1 MGPNPRRASGFTL
14 IEIMV
19 VLVIIAIL
27 GALIAPQI
35 IDRVGG
41 ARIDATRLD
50 LRTLSTA
57 LDMYQ
62 IDNFRYPTTEQGLD
76 ALVKAPT
83 VEPFARNW
91 RPQGYIRGGKVPNDQ
106 WKHAYHYRQP
116 GSDGRPY
123 DLYTYGADEQEGGE
137 GQDADFNV
145 WTID

>member
-1 MGPNPRRASGFTL
+1 MGPNPSRESGFTL

-35 IDRVGG
+35 IDQVGG
-41 ARIDATRLD
+41 ARIKATRLD
-50 LRTLSTA
+50 LRSLATA

-62 IDNFRYPTTEQGLD
+62 IDNFRYPTTEQGLE

-83 VEPFARNW
+83 VEPYAKNW
-91 RPQGYIRGGKVPNDQ
+91 RTRGYIRGGKVPTDQ
-106 WKHAYHYRQP
+106 WGKSYIYRQP

-123 DLYTYGADEQEGGE
+123 ELYTYGADEKEGGE
-137 GQDADFNV
+137 GEDADFSI

>member
-35 IDRVGG
+35 IGQVGEARVK
-41 ARIDATRLD
+41 ATRLD
-50 LRTLSTA
+50 LRTLATS
-57 LDMYQ
+57 LDIYQ
-62 IDNFRYPTTEQGLD
+62 IDNFRYPTSEQGLE

-83 VEPFARNW
+83 VEPFAKNW
-91 RPQGYIRGGKVPNDQ
+91 RPQGYIRGGKVPKDQ
-106 WKHAYHYRQP
+106 WDKPYFYRQP

-137 GQDADFNV
+137 GENADFSV